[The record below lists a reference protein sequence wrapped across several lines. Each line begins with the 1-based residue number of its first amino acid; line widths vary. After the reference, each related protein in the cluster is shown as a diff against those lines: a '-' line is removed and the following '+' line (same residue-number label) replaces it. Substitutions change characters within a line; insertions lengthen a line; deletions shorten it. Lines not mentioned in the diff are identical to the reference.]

1 MFENDGQDTQIRDLA
16 EKIVLTEDTI
26 DQLKRGLLV
35 DKERLILLFQQS
47 GQLSTKLDS
56 GLIPRIET
64 QQRISKRGEVETE
77 DLFNWL
83 ADNDMAD
90 IIKPTVHQKT
100 LQSTLEGYIAKGNEL
115 PADMFNQF
123 DQVVLRFSEK
133 AKFLREYNH
142 EGAQSPSE

>member
-1 MFENDGQDTQIRDLA
+1 MFENEAVKTQIRDMA
-16 EKIVLTEDTI
+16 ESIVLTEAKI
-26 DQLKRGLLV
+26 DRLKKKLLV
-35 DKERLILLFQQS
+35 DKERLILVFQQS

-77 DLFNWL
+77 DLFSWL
-83 ADNDMAD
+83 AEHELAD

-115 PADMFNQF
+115 PEKLFSQFEQTVIRFNG
-123 DQVVLRFSEK
+123 RT
-133 AKFLREYNH
+133 KFIQDRNH
-142 EGAQSPSE
+142 E